1 MLIVPIVQ
9 VRPGTRPAFLGQ
21 PFQPGAEPTGGG
33 SGNYRPGG
41 DAGDVD
47 KLTEYFR
54 PPGHPGKQQHHLVAD
69 IGTIALDK
77 I

>member
-1 MLIVPIVQ
+1 MQ
-9 VRPGTRPAFLGQ
+9 VWPGTRPAFLGQ

-47 KLTEYFR
+47 ELTEYFR
-54 PPGHPGKQQHHLVAD
+54 PPGNPGS
-69 IGTIALDK
+69 
-77 I
+77 